1 MVKLTTNELRLVARK
16 RGIKNYKNMSKE
28 GLLIVLLKL
37 EQSLAELRKSKSNSA
52 KIEET
57 KNLF

>member
-28 GLLIVLLKL
+28 GLLIALLKL
-37 EQSLAELRKSKSNSA
+37 EKSLTELQSNSA

-57 KNLF
+57 KKLFN